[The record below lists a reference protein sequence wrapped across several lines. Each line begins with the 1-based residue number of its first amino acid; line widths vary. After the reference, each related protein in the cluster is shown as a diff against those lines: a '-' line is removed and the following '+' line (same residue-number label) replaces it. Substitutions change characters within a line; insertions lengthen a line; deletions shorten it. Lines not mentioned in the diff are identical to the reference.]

1 LPKPSLYNSL
11 GLPFIEL
18 PSVDSTNNYALTQLH
33 AGLTQHGTAF
43 FAHEQLSGKGQRG
56 KIWTTP
62 KGSSIIISV
71 VINPEPLQL
80 MQQFQLSACIA
91 LSVCEFFSFYTA
103 EATTIKWPNDLYWYD
118 RKAGGIL
125 IENIIGSPKQDTGIY
140 HNRNWKLEAG
150 NQRSKVNSQRS
161 GDNPSSSFAHRYKNN
176 DEPSSKWLW
185 AVAGIGININQTI
198 FSNELI
204 NPVSLAQITG
214 SKYDPVKLAKELC
227 FLMDK
232 NFKKLI
238 TKGFEDIY
246 ASYLSHLY
254 KKNESVK
261 LKKDNRVFIAV
272 IKSVSPK
279 GELIVQHAIEER
291 FGFGEI
297 EWVIKA
303 D

>member
-1 LPKPSLYNSL
+1 MPNLFLYNSL

-18 PSVDSTNNYALTQLH
+18 LSVDSTNNYALTQLH

-43 FAHEQLSGKGQRG
+43 FAHEQIAGKGQRG
-56 KIWTTP
+56 KIWTAP
-62 KGSSIIISV
+62 NGSSIIISI
-71 VINPEPLQL
+71 VINPQPLQL
-80 MQQFQLSACIA
+80 TQQFQLSACMA
-91 LSVCEFFSFYTA
+91 LSVCEFFRHYTG

-125 IENIIGSPKQDTGIY
+125 IENIIGKRKSGV
-140 HNRNWKLEAG
+140 R
-150 NQRSKVNSQRS
+150 SQRS
-161 GDNPSSSFAHRYKNN
+161 EVRSTKSEDNWPFEIGYPQTVNEQLSSN
-176 DEPSSKWLW
+176 WLW

-198 FSNELI
+198 FSEELI
-204 NPVSLAQITG
+204 NPVSLTQITG

-227 FLMDK
+227 LLMDK

-246 ASYLSHLY
+246 ASYLSQLY
-254 KKNESVK
+254 KKNEPVK
-261 LKKDNRVFIAV
+261 LKKGNRVFEAV
-272 IKSVSPK
+272 IKSVSPT

-291 FGFGEI
+291 FAFGEI

-303 D
+303 DKSIK